1 MLKTFRKEFVVV
13 AGLLAAPVA
22 VGLAQPQEPVAPSR
36 NDPRIHVLE
45 NFFARHRAPARAF
58 AREFLLASDKNGLD
72 WRLLP
77 SISFIE
83 TGGGKIARNNNMFGW
98 NSGRHR
104 FKSVRE
110 SIHTVADKLAHSKL
124 YRNKGTDQILSTYN
138 TRPSWGN
145 RIRAIMQTLGSPDL
159 TPATVASLN

>member
-22 VGLAQPQEPVAPSR
+22 FGLAQPPKRVAPSK
-36 NDPRIHVLE
+36 NDPRVHVLE
-45 NFFARHRAPARAF
+45 NFFARHRSPARTF
-58 AREFLLASDKNGLD
+58 AREFLSASDKNGLD

-77 SISFIE
+77 SISFVE
-83 TGGGKIARNNNMFGW
+83 TGGGKVARNNNIFGW

-104 FKSVRE
+104 FRSIRE
-110 SIHTVADKLAHSKL
+110 SIHTVADTLAHSKL
-124 YRNKGTDQILSTYN
+124 YRNKDTDQILHTYN
-138 TRPSWGN
+138 TRPKWGD
-145 RIRAIMQTLGSPDL
+145 RIRAVMRTLGSPDL